1 MKYFKLIIKIKIN
14 INMSSLESIN
24 NNDFSSEKIPII
36 FENQRK
42 NLKQDLLFLKE
53 DILKDFRQIESKLNI
68 KYEKQNSNN
77 LSILNKFENTIESMN
92 SKILQLASLITSD
105 KNIQQKVS
113 QFEEYKTKVSDT
125 LLSLDLAIKNNSADI
140 KNAINKYDKLLS
152 DSIIYP
158 GIIGHNGKFA
168 TFHSLIDFV
177 ISNLYQFVEFKE
189 KNLIDFKSYKSK
201 LESLL
206 KSFKKQSDS
215 IISTNNQYTNKRIF
229 ETEKKMRQLIN
240 DQESKI
246 FDVRLENNKSAAAL
260 ESKVD
265 DLSKEVKRMLDIKIE
280 IYTKFDEEI
289 KLVKDYTRIVYD
301 KFNGFQKDYDLI
313 KEKIDSL
320 SNDIKQ
326 LQIKYADGFN
336 KETNF
341 INVINLPKKKNLP
354 SNNSQIMRRT
364 NAGLARSIIKK
375 YIEGEINLNDLENRC
390 KKQKSIALPENE
402 AKSILKNF
410 NNNNS
415 NKKYN
420 HSLDNLLICKRMTFG
435 PDKYKNL
442 RNGLSK
448 FNDMNSIYSDKSLYN
463 KSNKSN
469 KSINEEN
476 DEDFEIVY
484 SLKEITDDNKSKTTD
499 KISDI
504 KEENAYNNNIK
515 NEEGNIYNDKN
526 TPNVEF
532 QKNNITSILERKYN
546 TIKFDDQFISDIS
559 ENRNILISKNIPYK
573 NNSTK
578 EGVKIFQF
586 NNKDNNKE
594 IQTDNIKINPH
605 KKESSNLKEQSLD
618 NTNKNKIIQRKE
630 EIKEIQNHSSFEKS
644 NNENNNSFPKLAN
657 NIAKSPDQTK
667 KFNQKKV
674 SIVGKLSKIGSGDNI
689 INYSK
694 TNSNKFNKIISY
706 GLFDKKKNRNNNRNS
721 INCIDSINDIKSL
734 NKIKSFNKINN
745 FNYANNIKIITP
757 KNKLNII
764 EVNFDNE
771 NTLYK
776 EKDEIKFLISKIKES
791 RINNQSE
798 RNNKTV
804 DKNKI
809 FRKLKMNGSDISIEN
824 NSANGYPSN
833 SIYNNLGNYYSY
845 YNKKVKDKYKNKTS
859 FGYLYYMKNNNKL
872 K

>member
-326 LQIKYADGFN
+326 LQIKYADGFK

-354 SNNSQIMRRT
+354 NNNSQMMRRT

>member
-1 MKYFKLIIKIKIN
+1 
-14 INMSSLESIN
+14 MSSLESLH

-504 KEENAYNNNIK
+504 KEEKAYNNNIK

-573 NNSTK
+573 NYSTK
-578 EGVKIFQF
+578 DGMKIFQF
-586 NNKDNNKE
+586 NNKGNNKE

>member
-1 MKYFKLIIKIKIN
+1 
-14 INMSSLESIN
+14 MSSLESIN